1 MYQEKGAENLCGLNE
16 EEKKIADEILE
27 RYFNRE
33 IDYDESVSEAIKKGL
48 DTWYFERCLTE
59 EENRRWSADIRK
71 YAGKVKEEALK
82 KHRIKPTEEEMRLF
96 KENPKDISLHRTIGD
111 RLHRLNLA
119 FEIGF
124 AKGLY
129 EVARKSIEEGHADWV
144 KHLPFTE
151 EALKE
156 ILEEYEK
163 SKLNK
168 E

>member
-1 MYQEKGAENLCGLNE
+1 MYNWTE
-16 EEKKIADEILE
+16 EEKKVADEILK
-27 RYFNRE
+27 RYFNHE
-33 IDYDESVSEAIKKGL
+33 IDYDESVSEAIKSGL
-48 DTWYFERCLTE
+48 DTYHFDRYLTE
-59 EENRRWSADIRK
+59 EENRRWSEDIRK
-71 YAGKVKEEALK
+71 YTGKVKKEALEE
-82 KHRIKPTEEEMRLF
+82 HRIKPTEEEMRLF
-96 KENPKDISLHRTIGD
+96 KENPSDISLHRTIGD

-129 EVARKSIEEGHADWV
+129 QSASKFIEEGHGGWV

-151 EALKE
+151 EAIEE